1 MSLNVRRLLR
11 FCQPGFIRASCSQ
24 RFHFAALQV
33 SSGQKIRADHLQ
45 AVASRSIIPQHHSCC
60 FKRLLDVRYCSVTS
74 RDTTSAY
81 FAFKSNR
88 LWSWADCERSP
99 TASRTTVGRKPVC
112 DASTAE
118 ARTQPLVVHPV
129 TIRASTPR
137 TSRRETRSV
146 PKKQDAYFL
155 ISNESVGR
163 KSSRESIRTP
173 SVRAQSGRPFLFYS
187 KNASVLQVFVF
198 VGHR

>member
-1 MSLNVRRLLR
+1 ITLSVRRLLR

-60 FKRLLDVRYCSVTS
+60 FKRLLDVRYCSVSS

-81 FAFKSNR
+81 FAFKSTR
-88 LWSWADCERSP
+88 LWSWADCERPP
-99 TASRTTVGRKPVC
+99 TASRTTIGRKPVWH
-112 DASTAE
+112 ASTAE

-129 TIRASTPR
+129 MWAIARDRSMAKPR
-137 TSRRETRSV
+137 EKV
-146 PKKQDAYFL
+146 DLA
-155 ISNESVGR
+155 V
-163 KSSRESIRTP
+163 
-173 SVRAQSGRPFLFYS
+173 
-187 KNASVLQVFVF
+187 
-198 VGHR
+198 